1 MAGTRAPVLHF
12 VGGVGTVTGS
22 KTILDTAD
30 GRLLVD
36 AGLFQGRKRLRLANW
51 SPFPVPPSSIDAVV
65 VTHAHVDHCGYL
77 PRLVRQGF
85 TGPVWCTEGTADL
98 LRIVLPDAAHL
109 QEEEAAYA
117 NRRGYSKHDPAKPLY
132 TGQDAVAALSLV
144 REVDYGEAQGVLPG
158 VDVTWHR
165 AGHILGAA
173 WVRLRLGGADVVLSG
188 DLGRQEHPL
197 LRPPDPIGPADV
209 IVVESTYGDEVHDRP
224 DAEATIARV
233 VRDTAARGGVVVVPA
248 FAVDRTE
255 VVLWHLDRLVGRG
268 EVPDVPVVVDSPM
281 ALRALDAYRDAAWDR
296 SPEIRPELAG
306 RSLFA
311 SLRLEESRTADESRA
326 LNRRRGPLVIV
337 SASGMA
343 TGGRVVH
350 HLANT
355 LGDPRNAV
363 LLVGFQAP
371 GTRGDRLLRGETT
384 LKMFGQYHP
393 VRAEVVSVE
402 LSAHA
407 DQRELVAWLATADDP
422 HLVLVNHG
430 EEDAAATLAALVEA
444 ELAIPAATPR
454 PGERVRVDRP
464 PHARRR
470 PLRRPAAEVVR

>member
-12 VGGVGTVTGS
+12 VGGAGTVTGS
-22 KTILDTAD
+22 KTILDTEG

-36 AGLFQGRKRLRLANW
+36 AGLFQGRKKLRLANW
-51 SPFPVPPSSIDAVV
+51 SPFPVPPASVDAVV
-65 VTHAHVDHCGYL
+65 ITHAHVDHCGYL
-77 PRLVRQGF
+77 PRLVREGF
-85 TGPVWCTEGTADL
+85 RGPVWCTEGTADL
-98 LRIVLPDAAHL
+98 LRIVLPDAAYL

-132 TGQDAVAALSLV
+132 TGEDAAAALSLV
-144 REVDYGEAQGVLPG
+144 TEVPYDEPREVIPG
-158 VDVTWHR
+158 VGVTWNR
-165 AGHILGAA
+165 NGHILGAA
-173 WVRLRLGGADVVLSG
+173 WLRLRLEQDDVEVVFSG
-188 DLGRQEHPL
+188 DLGRRTHPL
-197 LRPPDPIGPADV
+197 LNPPEPIGPADV
-209 IVVESTYGDEVHDRP
+209 VVLESTYGDELHDQDDP
-224 DAEATIARV
+224 EATIARV
-233 VRDTAARGGVVVVPA
+233 VTDTAARGGVLVVPA

-255 VVLWHLDRLVGRG
+255 VVLWHLDRLVARG

-281 ALRALDAYRDAAWDR
+281 ALRALHAYRDAAR
-296 SPEIRPELAG
+296 EGSPEIRSELAG
-306 RSLFA
+306 RRLFTSLQ
-311 SLRLEESRTADESRA
+311 LEESRTADDSRA
-326 LNRRRGPLVIV
+326 LNRREGPLVIV

-371 GTRGDRLLRGETT
+371 GTRGDRLRRGETK

-402 LSAHA
+402 LSSHA
-407 DQRELVAWLATADDP
+407 DQRELTGWLATADDP

-430 EEDAAATLAALVEA
+430 EEDAAAALVDHIEA
-444 ELAIPAATPR
+444 ELGLTAVAAR
-454 PGERVRVDRP
+454 SGEKVRVDRP
-464 PHARRR
+464 PHARSQAARGRR
-470 PLRRPAAEVVR
+470 